1 MSGANLRK
9 GQSPFYG
16 SDTIALVDLNYTLV
30 ENSPKWGA
38 PKIYP
43 FIRQI
48 EQETYRQW
56 LVDFLRDKYA
66 VLITA
71 RPQKYREA
79 TLERIKL
86 LTGWQP
92 QEVYFAEISATPPEI
107 KEDLLL
113 RYIFPKHGKNGADFL
128 GIESNPK
135 TRAMYGKYGIPSQ
148 NEKRFYQ
155 DLNSRQI
162 TV

>member
-66 VLITA
+66 ILITA

-92 QEVYFAEISATPPEI
+92 QEACFAEISATPPEI

-113 RYIFPKHGKNGADFL
+113 RYIFPKHGRNGEDYF

-135 TRAMYGKYGIPSQ
+135 TRAMYLCYNIESLRAEDFKTKIIC
-148 NEKRFYQ
+148 R
-155 DLNSRQI
+155 
-162 TV
+162 

>member
-16 SDTIALVDLNYTLV
+16 SDAIALVDLNYTLV

-66 VLITA
+66 ILITA

-86 LTGWQP
+86 LSAWQP
-92 QEVYFAEISATPPEI
+92 QEAYFAEISATPPEI

-113 RYIFPKHGKNGADFL
+113 RYIFPKHGRNGEDYF

-135 TRAMYGKYGIPSQ
+135 TRAMYLCYNIESLRAEDFKTKIIC
-148 NEKRFYQ
+148 R
-155 DLNSRQI
+155 
-162 TV
+162 

>member
-1 MSGANLRK
+1 MNGANSRK

-66 VLITA
+66 ILITA

-113 RYIFPKHGKNGADFL
+113 RYIFPKHGRNGEDYF
-128 GIESNPK
+128 GIESNLK
-135 TRAMYGKYGIPSQ
+135 TRAMYLCYNIESLRAEDFKTKIIC
-148 NEKRFYQ
+148 R
-155 DLNSRQI
+155 
-162 TV
+162 

>member
-1 MSGANLRK
+1 MLSRNDMK
-9 GQSPFYG
+9 Y
-16 SDTIALVDLNYTLV
+16 LVDLNYTLV

-66 VLITA
+66 ILITA
-71 RPQKYREA
+71 RPARYREQ
-79 TLERIKL
+79 TLERIL
-86 LTGWQP
+86 SQTGWQP
-92 QEVYFAEISATPPEI
+92 QEAYFAEISATPPEI

-113 RYIFPKHGKNGADFL
+113 RYIFPKHGRNGEDYF

-135 TRAMYGKYGIPSQ
+135 TRAMYLRYSIESLRAEDFKTKMIC
-148 NEKRFYQ
+148 R
-155 DLNSRQI
+155 
-162 TV
+162 

>member
-1 MSGANLRK
+1 MSGTNLRK

-92 QEVYFAEISATPPEI
+92 QEAYFAEISATPPEI

-113 RYIFPKHGKNGADFL
+113 RYIFPKHGRNGEDYF

-135 TRAMYGKYGIPSQ
+135 TRAMYLCYNIESLRAEDFKTKIIC
-148 NEKRFYQ
+148 R
-155 DLNSRQI
+155 
-162 TV
+162 

>member
-1 MSGANLRK
+1 MK
-9 GQSPFYG
+9 Y
-16 SDTIALVDLNYTLV
+16 LVDLNYTLV

-56 LVDFLRDKYA
+56 VVDFLRDKCA
-66 VLITA
+66 ILITA
-71 RPQKYREA
+71 RPIRYKEQ
-79 TLERIKL
+79 TLARIFSQ
-86 LTGWQP
+86 TNWQP
-92 QEVYFAEISATPPEI
+92 QEAYFAEISATPPEI

-113 RYIFPKHGKNGADFL
+113 RYIFPKHGRNGENYF

-135 TRAMYGKYGIPSQ
+135 TRAMYLCYNIESLRAEDFKTKIIC
-148 NEKRFYQ
+148 R
-155 DLNSRQI
+155 
-162 TV
+162 

>member
-66 VLITA
+66 ILITA

-92 QEVYFAEISATPPEI
+92 QEAYFAEISATPPEV

-113 RYIFPKHGKNGADFL
+113 RYIFPKHGRNGEDYF

-135 TRAMYGKYGIPSQ
+135 TRAMYLRYSIESLRAEDFKTKIIC
-148 NEKRFYQ
+148 R
-155 DLNSRQI
+155 
-162 TV
+162 

>member
-66 VLITA
+66 ILITA

-92 QEVYFAEISATPPEI
+92 QEVYFAEISTTPPEI

-113 RYIFPKHGKNGADFL
+113 RYIFPKHGRNCDDFF

-135 TRAMYGKYGIPSQ
+135 TRAMYLRYSIESLRAEDFKTKIIC
-148 NEKRFYQ
+148 R
-155 DLNSRQI
+155 
-162 TV
+162 

>member
-1 MSGANLRK
+1 MNGANSRK

-66 VLITA
+66 ILITA

-86 LTGWQP
+86 LTDWQP
-92 QEVYFAEISATPPEI
+92 QEAYFAEISATPPDI

-113 RYIFPKHGKNGADFL
+113 RYIFPKHGRNGEDYF

-135 TRAMYGKYGIPSQ
+135 TRAMYLRYNIESLRAEDFKTKMIC
-148 NEKRFYQ
+148 R
-155 DLNSRQI
+155 
-162 TV
+162 

>member
-1 MSGANLRK
+1 MNGANSRK

-66 VLITA
+66 ILITA
-71 RPQKYREA
+71 RHQKYREA

-86 LTGWQP
+86 LTDWQP
-92 QEVYFAEISATPPEI
+92 QEAYFAEISATPPDI

-113 RYIFPKHGKNGADFL
+113 RYIFPKHGRNGKDYI

-135 TRAMYGKYGIPSQ
+135 TRGMYLCYNIESLLAEDYKTKIIC
-148 NEKRFYQ
+148 R
-155 DLNSRQI
+155 
-162 TV
+162 

>member
-48 EQETYRQW
+48 EQETYRRW

-66 VLITA
+66 ILITA

-113 RYIFPKHGKNGADFL
+113 RYIFPKHGRNGEDYF

-135 TRAMYGKYGIPSQ
+135 TRAMYLCYNIESLRAEDFKTKIIC
-148 NEKRFYQ
+148 R
-155 DLNSRQI
+155 
-162 TV
+162 

>member
-48 EQETYRQW
+48 EEETYRQW

-66 VLITA
+66 ILITA

-113 RYIFPKHGKNGADFL
+113 RYVFPKHGRNGEDYF

-135 TRAMYGKYGIPSQ
+135 TRAMYLCYNIESLRAEDFKNKIIC
-148 NEKRFYQ
+148 R
-155 DLNSRQI
+155 
-162 TV
+162 

>member
-56 LVDFLRDKYA
+56 LVDFLRDKCA
-66 VLITA
+66 ILITA

-86 LTGWQP
+86 LTDWQP
-92 QEVYFAEISATPPEI
+92 QEAYFAEISATPPDI

-113 RYIFPKHGKNGADFL
+113 RYIFPKHGRNGKDYF

-135 TRAMYGKYGIPSQ
+135 IRAMYLCYNIESLRAEDFKTKMIC
-148 NEKRFYQ
+148 R
-155 DLNSRQI
+155 
-162 TV
+162 

>member
-66 VLITA
+66 ILITA

-92 QEVYFAEISATPPEI
+92 QEACFAEISAPPPEI
-107 KEDLLL
+107 KRDLLL
-113 RYIFPKHGKNGADFL
+113 RYIFPKYGRNGANFF

-135 TRAMYGKYGIPSQ
+135 TREMYKEYGIDSVKQ
-148 NEKRFYQ
+148 EDVFSNFTRHAYF
-155 DLNSRQI
+155 
-162 TV
+162 T

>member
-66 VLITA
+66 ILITA

-86 LTGWQP
+86 MTGWQP
-92 QEVYFAEISATPPEI
+92 QEAYFAEISATPPEI

-113 RYIFPKHGKNGADFL
+113 RYIFPKHGRNGEDYF

-135 TRAMYGKYGIPSQ
+135 TRAMYLRYSIESLRAEDFKTKIIC
-148 NEKRFYQ
+148 R
-155 DLNSRQI
+155 
-162 TV
+162 

>member
-66 VLITA
+66 ILITA

-92 QEVYFAEISATPPEI
+92 QEAYFAEISATPPEI

-113 RYIFPKHGKNGADFL
+113 RYIFPKHGRNGKDYF

-135 TRAMYGKYGIPSQ
+135 TRAMYLRYSIESLRAEDFKTKIIC
-148 NEKRFYQ
+148 R
-155 DLNSRQI
+155 
-162 TV
+162 

>member
-56 LVDFLRDKYA
+56 LVDFLRDKCA
-66 VLITA
+66 ILITA

-86 LTGWQP
+86 LMGWQP
-92 QEVYFAEISATPPEI
+92 QEVYFAEISATPPDI

-113 RYIFPKHGKNGADFL
+113 RYIFPKHGRNGEDYF

-135 TRAMYGKYGIPSQ
+135 TRAMYLCYNIESLRAEDFKTKIIC
-148 NEKRFYQ
+148 R
-155 DLNSRQI
+155 
-162 TV
+162 

>member
-1 MSGANLRK
+1 MSGANSRK

-66 VLITA
+66 ILITA

-86 LTGWQP
+86 LTDWQP
-92 QEVYFAEISATPPEI
+92 QEAYFAEISATPPDI

-113 RYIFPKHGKNGADFL
+113 RYIFPKHGRNGEDYF

-135 TRAMYGKYGIPSQ
+135 TRAMYLRYSIESLRAEDFKTKIIC
-148 NEKRFYQ
+148 R
-155 DLNSRQI
+155 
-162 TV
+162 

>member
-66 VLITA
+66 ILITA

-86 LTGWQP
+86 LTDWQP
-92 QEVYFAEISATPPEI
+92 QEAYFAEISATPPDI

-113 RYIFPKHGKNGADFL
+113 RYIFPKHGRNGEDYF

-135 TRAMYGKYGIPSQ
+135 TRAMYLRYSIESLRAEDFKTKMIC
-148 NEKRFYQ
+148 R
-155 DLNSRQI
+155 
-162 TV
+162 

>member
-1 MSGANLRK
+1 MLSRNDMK
-9 GQSPFYG
+9 Y
-16 SDTIALVDLNYTLV
+16 LVDLNYTLV

-48 EQETYRQW
+48 EQEAYRQW

-66 VLITA
+66 ILITA

-86 LTGWQP
+86 LTGLATARSLFRGNFRHSSRNQGRLVVALYISETRQKWREIFRDRKQSKDKSH
-92 QEVYFAEISATPPEI
+92 VFA
-107 KEDLLL
+107 L
-113 RYIFPKHGKNGADFL
+113 
-128 GIESNPK
+128 
-135 TRAMYGKYGIPSQ
+135 
-148 NEKRFYQ
+148 
-155 DLNSRQI
+155 
-162 TV
+162 

>member
-66 VLITA
+66 ILITA

-86 LTGWQP
+86 LTDWQP
-92 QEVYFAEISATPPEI
+92 QEAYFAEISASPPDI

-113 RYIFPKHGKNGADFL
+113 RYIFPKHGRNGKDYF

-135 TRAMYGKYGIPSQ
+135 TRAMYSCYNIESLRAEDFKTKIIC
-148 NEKRFYQ
+148 R
-155 DLNSRQI
+155 
-162 TV
+162 

>member
-30 ENSPKWGA
+30 ENSPKWGS

-48 EQETYRQW
+48 EQETYCQW

-66 VLITA
+66 ILITA

-86 LTGWQP
+86 LTDWQP
-92 QEVYFAEISATPPEI
+92 QEVYFTEISATPPEI

-113 RYIFPKHGKNGADFL
+113 RYIFPKHGRNGKDYF

-135 TRAMYGKYGIPSQ
+135 TRAMYLCYNIESLRAEDFKTKIIC
-148 NEKRFYQ
+148 R
-155 DLNSRQI
+155 
-162 TV
+162 

>member
-1 MSGANLRK
+1 MNGANLRK

-66 VLITA
+66 ILITA

-86 LTGWQP
+86 LTDWQP
-92 QEVYFAEISATPPEI
+92 QEAYFAEISATPPDI

-113 RYIFPKHGKNGADFL
+113 RYIFPKHGRNGEDYF

-135 TRAMYGKYGIPSQ
+135 TRAMYLRYSIESLRAEDFKTKIIC
-148 NEKRFYQ
+148 R
-155 DLNSRQI
+155 
-162 TV
+162 

>member
-48 EQETYRQW
+48 EQEIYRQW

-66 VLITA
+66 ILITA

-92 QEVYFAEISATPPEI
+92 QEAYFAEISATPPEI

-113 RYIFPKHGKNGADFL
+113 RYVFPKHGRNGEDYF

-135 TRAMYGKYGIPSQ
+135 TRAMYLCYNIESLRAEDFKTKIIC
-148 NEKRFYQ
+148 R
-155 DLNSRQI
+155 
-162 TV
+162 

>member
-16 SDTIALVDLNYTLV
+16 SDNIALVDLNYTLV
-30 ENSPKWGA
+30 ENSPKWGS

-48 EQETYRQW
+48 EQEIYRRW

-66 VLITA
+66 VLITD

-113 RYIFPKHGKNGADFL
+113 RYS
-128 GIESNPK
+128 IESLRAEDFK
-135 TRAMYGKYGIPSQ
+135 TKMICR
-148 NEKRFYQ
+148 
-155 DLNSRQI
+155 
-162 TV
+162 

>member
-66 VLITA
+66 ILITA

-92 QEVYFAEISATPPEI
+92 QEVYFAEISATPPDI

-113 RYIFPKHGKNGADFL
+113 RYIFPKHGRNGKDYF

-135 TRAMYGKYGIPSQ
+135 TRAMYLCYNIESLRAEDFKTKMIC
-148 NEKRFYQ
+148 R
-155 DLNSRQI
+155 
-162 TV
+162 